1 MRTFFI
7 YPNLRKQSAREILP
21 SVCERLRGRDIR
33 LILPNQMRGTMH
45 ALHDEVMA
53 LDYMDTAEAVRIAD
67 AAVVLGGDGTMLR
80 IARAAAQN
88 ELPLLGINVG
98 HDGSRGTISS
108 TAA

>member
-21 SVCERLRGRDIR
+21 SVCEQLRGREIR

-53 LDYMDTAEAVRIAD
+53 LDYMDTARHQCRPRRFYDRAGA
-67 AAVVLGGDGTMLR
+67 GGTG
-80 IARAAAQN
+80 
-88 ELPLLGINVG
+88 
-98 HDGSRGTISS
+98 
-108 TAA
+108 

>member
-21 SVCERLRGRDIR
+21 SVCEQLRGRDIR

-67 AAVVLGGDGTMLR
+67 AASPGRRRRMSCRCSASMSATSAL
-80 IARAAAQN
+80 
-88 ELPLLGINVG
+88 
-98 HDGSRGTISS
+98 
-108 TAA
+108 

>member
-21 SVCERLRGRDIR
+21 SVCEQLRGREIR

-53 LDYMDTAEAVRIAD
+53 LDYMDTAEAVPHRGRRCRSGRRRHH
-67 AAVVLGGDGTMLR
+67 AAHRPGGG
-80 IARAAAQN
+80 A
-88 ELPLLGINVG
+88 E
-98 HDGSRGTISS
+98 
-108 TAA
+108 

>member
-21 SVCERLRGRDIR
+21 SVCERLRGRDIH

-53 LDYMDTAEAVRIAD
+53 LDLDMQHH
-67 AAVVLGGDGTMLR
+67 AAVELIVPLEQRLHFIQLR
-80 IARAAAQN
+80 R
-88 ELPLLGINVG
+88 L
-98 HDGSRGTISS
+98 
-108 TAA
+108 

>member
-53 LDYMDTAEAVRIAD
+53 LDYMDTAEADPASR
-67 AAVVLGGDGTMLR
+67 M
-80 IARAAAQN
+80 
-88 ELPLLGINVG
+88 PL
-98 HDGSRGTISS
+98 SFWAE
-108 TAA
+108 TAPCCASPGRRRRMSCRCSASMSATSAL

>member
-21 SVCERLRGRDIR
+21 SVCERLRGRDIH

-53 LDYMDTAEAVRIAD
+53 LDYMDTAEAV
-67 AAVVLGGDGTMLR
+67 GG
-80 IARAAAQN
+80 AERAAAARHQCWPRR
-88 ELPLLGINVG
+88 LYDRARACGAG
-98 HDGSRGTISS
+98 
-108 TAA
+108 